1 MFIITIIWAGEF
13 VALFLFWL
21 QAAELR
27 KDKKKEVKTT
37 NHLFFLTL
45 AQLHSRLQCSLFWP
59 KQAKQKQSKASDA

>member
-37 NHLFFLTL
+37 NHLFFFGFGSIAFSASMLSFL
-45 AQLHSRLQCSLFWP
+45 A
-59 KQAKQKQSKASDA
+59 KAGEAKAKQSQ